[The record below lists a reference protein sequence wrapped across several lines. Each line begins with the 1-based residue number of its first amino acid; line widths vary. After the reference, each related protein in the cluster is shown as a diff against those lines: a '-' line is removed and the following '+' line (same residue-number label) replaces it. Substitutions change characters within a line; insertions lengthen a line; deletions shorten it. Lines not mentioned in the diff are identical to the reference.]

1 MKRMHIKKGDT
12 AVVISGVNKGEKGKV
27 LAAEPSSGKV
37 LVEGVNLV
45 TRHVKPRGVN
55 EKGGRMQREGWM
67 KASKVMPVCP
77 HCKKATRNGYKILED
92 GTKQRVCKKC
102 GKKLES

>member
-1 MKRMHIKKGDT
+1 MKKLHVKKGDT
-12 AVVISGVNKGEKGKV
+12 VAVISGADKGKKGKV
-27 LAAEPSSGKV
+27 LMADPSAGRV
-37 LVEGVNLV
+37 LVEGVNMV

-55 EKGGRMQREGWM
+55 EKGGRMEKEAWLY
-67 KASKVMPVCP
+67 ASNVLPICP
-77 HCKKATRNGYKILED
+77 SCKKATRSGHKVLED

>member
-1 MKRMHIKKGDT
+1 MKKLHVKKGDT
-12 AVVISGVNKGEKGKV
+12 VAVISGADKGKKGKV
-27 LAAEPSSGKV
+27 LLTDPDAGRV
-37 LVEGVNLV
+37 LVENVNMV

-55 EKGGRMQREGWM
+55 EKGGRMQKEGWM
-67 KASKVMPVCP
+67 YASNVLPICP
-77 HCKKATRNGYKILED
+77 NCKKATRSGYEIAKD